1 MCATAASAR
10 AAPRANWPRGLY
22 SEASVLCMG
31 GGGEACVFVCLSA
44 SVYVCVSVRL
54 SACLSVCLSVIQCTR
69 TPTAAAPGTVFL
81 GCLNQRGKLGA
92 ISDHLSLISPKILIT
107 KNSE

>member
-69 TPTAAAPGTVFL
+69 TPTAAAPNGL
-81 GCLNQRGKLGA
+81 SWMSESAGKIGSNFGPFIPNLPQNT
-92 ISDHLSLISPKILIT
+92 DHQKL
-107 KNSE
+107 